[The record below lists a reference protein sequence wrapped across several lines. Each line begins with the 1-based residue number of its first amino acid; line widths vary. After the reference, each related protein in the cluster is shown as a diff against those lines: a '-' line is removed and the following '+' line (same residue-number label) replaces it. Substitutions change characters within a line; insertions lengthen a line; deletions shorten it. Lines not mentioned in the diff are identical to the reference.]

1 MITVTNQKVAGFT
14 PRWGSFRGF
23 TLLFD
28 NPDSSFA
35 AWRNDTLLLQTD
47 VANDP
52 SLAFYRGL
60 RGGLEQLDLDLL
72 TETYLFCPLPPASY
86 QVTAWDGANDGNLA
100 RIHDPYR
107 VEFAQWIAE
116 LPASLPRPMTLAAK
130 PHASALRTNRDWRI
144 RFKFDFLYKW
154 SNVAM
159 VACLRPADDQA
170 AADLARF
177 TAARD
182 SLNLDFRQTFG
193 VNAKEVYLPHVTL
206 GYFANRQSAQ
216 LATPCMEDWNAAFV
230 EAMADLTLSFD
241 HISLY
246 GFTDMETF
254 FKLPS

>member
-100 RIHDPYR
+100 RIHDPHR
-107 VEFAQWIAE
+107 AEFAQWIAE
-116 LPASLPRPMTLAAK
+116 LPASLPIPM
-130 PHASALRTNRDWRI
+130 
-144 RFKFDFLYKW
+144 
-154 SNVAM
+154 
-159 VACLRPADDQA
+159 
-170 AADLARF
+170 
-177 TAARD
+177 
-182 SLNLDFRQTFG
+182 NLDD
-193 VNAKEVYLPHVTL
+193 KP
-206 GYFANRQSAQ
+206 
-216 LATPCMEDWNAAFV
+216 LASE
-230 EAMADLTLSFD
+230 
-241 HISLY
+241 
-246 GFTDMETF
+246 
-254 FKLPS
+254 